1 MIMENKEVE
10 ILSNVESFVNGLF
23 SLIDS
28 LDEDVEFEL
37 LLKYNLLKQINR
49 IIKFSGKK
57 EVKNEC

>member
-1 MIMENKEVE
+1 MENKEVE